1 MIRKIC
7 LLILFIF
14 QLSFSQDN
22 LPPEIFSEGNEF
34 YCPLS
39 EQAIVTFFDITD
51 PDDESIEA
59 LYIQISDR
67 DMYKVKTFL
76 SLTGVHPGIQET
88 WDPVSGKL
96 ELKGPGG
103 AEALICRYNRQLF
116 MTLDLVVLIIT
127 Q

>member
-59 LYIQISDR
+59 LYIQISQGYVQGED
-67 DMYKVKTFL
+67 
-76 SLTGVHPGIQET
+76 
-88 WDPVSGKL
+88 
-96 ELKGPGG
+96 
-103 AEALICRYNRQLF
+103 
-116 MTLDLVVLIIT
+116 VLIYWVIIST
-127 Q
+127 TKSNIINSWYYICI

>member
-7 LLILFIF
+7 LLTLLLFK
-14 QLSFSQDN
+14 LSFSQDN

-39 EQAIVTFFDITD
+39 QQAIVTFFDITD

-59 LYIQISDR
+59 LYIQISQGYVQGED
-67 DMYKVKTFL
+67 VL
-76 SLTGVHPGIQET
+76 SLIGVHPGIQET

-103 AEALICRYNRQLF
+103 TEALYSDFTGICTR
-116 MTLDLVVLIIT
+116 
-127 Q
+127 

>member
-7 LLILFIF
+7 LLTLLLFK
-14 QLSFSQDN
+14 LSFSQDN

-39 EQAIVTFFDITD
+39 QQAIVTFFDITD

-59 LYIQISDR
+59 LYIQISQGYVQGED
-67 DMYKVKTFL
+67 VL
-76 SLTGVHPGIQET
+76 SLIGVHPGIQET

-96 ELKGPGG
+96 ELTNSCDHSPP
-103 AEALICRYNRQLF
+103 ACFQPYMNMAFFSSACIN
-116 MTLDLVVLIIT
+116 
-127 Q
+127 